1 MGITMD
7 RQPIN
12 IQFLFLA
19 FPSDFLPVFCFLLK
33 IRMSKTKIPNTN
45 KTNLQS
51 PFDFGQ
57 LLTGV

>member
-7 RQPIN
+7 KQPIN

-19 FPSDFLPVFCFLLK
+19 FPSDFLAVFCFLLK

-45 KTNLQS
+45 KINLQS
-51 PFDFGQ
+51 PFILDSC
-57 LLTGV
+57 